1 MTTGTISNDSTTK
14 GHTRRGEVLAAD
26 GEYGFG
32 GAQMDSGEPRWIRG
46 SPGKRAG
53 KAFKLKRS
61 LQQEKLKLTLISSL
75 GLVSRGSR
83 DLVGFRR
90 FGGVLK
96 RRQALVT

>member
-1 MTTGTISNDSTTK
+1 
-14 GHTRRGEVLAAD
+14 
-26 GEYGFG
+26 
-32 GAQMDSGEPRWIRG
+32 MDSGEPRWIQR

-75 GLVSRGSR
+75 GLVSGSR

>member
-1 MTTGTISNDSTTK
+1 MGR
-14 GHTRRGEVLAAD
+14 TRRGYVLAAD

-32 GAQMDSGEPRWIRG
+32 GAQMDSGEPRWIQR

-75 GLVSRGSR
+75 GLVSGSRGSGW
-83 DLVGFRR
+83 L
-90 FGGVLK
+90 
-96 RRQALVT
+96 QAIRGSVEKAPSLGHVTALCI